1 MKQREKEKEL
11 ASFRQ
16 REALTALFRRI
27 DSNNNGS
34 IEKLEFLKAV
44 SQKEIID
51 TINEHDVLKPF
62 LKPKSFEESFLNMDT
77 NSDKHITLEE
87 FLQYSDIKIYTSS
100 ASPDAD
106 SSNRNILI
114 DDLDDSSSSSFSS
127 SDSASSTSEEE
138 DDDQKENATALNE
151 IKEISKRETTLRDIE
166 NVLKA
171 KEKRYGKERCIAF
184 SSLNTWVNSGI
195 TVFVSVK
202 RTSAIMLFTLL
213 PFVVVQLF
221 ATLQYYG
228 VTDEV
233 PTNGWFS
240 RVYNLHCKFYML
252 QLDAMHNDK
261 QKKALLRRAQKK
273 RMWLSFLDT
282 VRRANNYDGL
292 DTVIS
297 SQFSSKNV
305 AKEYVAQIRN
315 LFKESRRQKSS

>member
-1 MKQREKEKEL
+1 MAK
-11 ASFRQ
+11 SV
-16 REALTALFRRI
+16 ALPL
-27 DSNNNGS
+27 
-34 IEKLEFLKAV
+34 
-44 SQKEIID
+44 
-51 TINEHDVLKPF
+51 
-62 LKPKSFEESFLNMDT
+62 
-77 NSDKHITLEE
+77 
-87 FLQYSDIKIYTSS
+87 SS
-100 ASPDAD
+100 W
-106 SSNRNILI
+106 
-114 DDLDDSSSSSFSS
+114 
-127 SDSASSTSEEE
+127 
-138 DDDQKENATALNE
+138 
-151 IKEISKRETTLRDIE
+151 
-166 NVLKA
+166 
-171 KEKRYGKERCIAF
+171 
-184 SSLNTWVNSGI
+184 NTWVNSGI

-233 PTNGWFS
+233 PTQTAGLVGFIICIASFICYSW
-240 RVYNLHCKFYML
+240 
-252 QLDAMHNDK
+252 DAMHNDK

-315 LFKESRRQKSS
+315 LFKESRRQNRLNTARRHRNSIKSNISALNLQPKDYALRKLSWLKTPRNHNLENLPLKRFRKELSMMVQSSQMQLHST

>member
-1 MKQREKEKEL
+1 MK
-11 ASFRQ
+11 
-16 REALTALFRRI
+16 ALTALFRRI

-44 SQKEIID
+44 SKVEIID
-51 TINEHDVLKPF
+51 TINEHDFLKPF

-87 FLQYSDIKIYTSS
+87 FLKYSDREIYTSS

-171 KEKRYGKERCIAF
+171 KEKDMAKSVALPLG
-184 SSLNTWVNSGI
+184 SLNTRGLILASRYS
-195 TVFVSVK
+195 F
-202 RTSAIMLFTLL
+202 LL
-213 PFVVVQLF
+213 KGHQPSCYL
-221 ATLQYYG
+221 
-228 VTDEV
+228 
-233 PTNGWFS
+233 PCCHSWW
-240 RVYNLHCKFYML
+240 YNY
-252 QLDAMHNDK
+252 
-261 QKKALLRRAQKK
+261 LRRFNTTVSRTKFPHK
-273 RMWLSFLDT
+273 RL
-282 VRRANNYDGL
+282 V
-292 DTVIS
+292 
-297 SQFSSKNV
+297 
-305 AKEYVAQIRN
+305 
-315 LFKESRRQKSS
+315 